1 MSEVTRKPKDNHRLL
16 PLSITR
22 ERGKTTDIKIIEFRR
37 IPFMSA
43 PIQLLPGALAELF
56 AQVSC
61 SGVLTLAD
69 RYGLMAAVFDDT
81 LTDEERF
88 ALNRLL
94 RSASRG
100 QVQLVNELSVLV

>member
-1 MSEVTRKPKDNHRLL
+1 MITGSCHFQSPGKEEKTSILGSLSSELIV
-16 PLSITR
+16 
-22 ERGKTTDIKIIEFRR
+22 
-37 IPFMSA
+37 FMSA

-69 RYGLMAAVFDDT
+69 RYGLMAAVFDET
-81 LTDEERF
+81 LSDEERF

-100 QVQLVNELSVLV
+100 QVQLVNELSVVF